1 MQAMGGTGSLVLR
14 TAAWCAGVL
23 LAGAGLLTALVVGV
37 GALVGPGEAHS
48 DDRPDTALQEF
59 TRLAADDPGAAL
71 RACTP
76 ARGTDFDAL
85 AGTLP
90 AGAVVAEQRFA
101 VVDGELLF
109 LSAPVAGDEL
119 AERDGDRAV
128 WVYGRH
134 GFAAVT
140 DDARALSPD
149 LSGPALYGVDTETSG
164 VVRVATCVEAAL
176 RASESGVAAEQG
188 PAVPAGVA
196 GGAGR

>member
-1 MQAMGGTGSLVLR
+1 VQAMGGSGSLVLR
-14 TAAWCAGVL
+14 TVAWCAGVL

-37 GALVGPGEAHS
+37 GALVGPEEAHS

-85 AGTLP
+85 AAALSP
-90 AGAVVAEQRFA
+90 GAVPGEQRFA
-101 VVDGELLF
+101 VTEGPLLF
-109 LSAPVAGDEL
+109 LSAPVDGDDL
-119 AERDGDRAV
+119 VERDGDRAV
-128 WVYGRH
+128 WVYGGQ

-140 DDARALSPD
+140 DDARSLSPD
-149 LSGPALYGVDTETSG
+149 LPGPAFYGVDAEASG

-176 RASESGVAAEQG
+176 RAEASGVAAEQG
-188 PAVPAGVA
+188 PALPV
-196 GGAGR
+196 GGGTDGR